1 MSQISSKNTVFKVG
15 TVLARGNSSM
25 IYYIQ
30 SSNGQTQK
38 LDLYNK
44 DSFVLDKMSNEYV
57 SEIEV
62 PGFSKEDLDITVKR
76 EDIGDS
82 VTIKASN
89 AKRKAEA
96 SLWIPSAADASL
108 LKASAEN
115 GLLTLSVPVK
125 GAYQPKKV
133 KVT

>member
-1 MSQISSKNTVFKVG
+1 
-15 TVLARGNSSM
+15 M

-30 SSNGQTQK
+30 TSNGQTQK

-44 DSFVLDKMSNEYV
+44 DSFSLDKMSGEYV

-62 PGFSKEDLDITVKR
+62 PGFCKEDLDITVKR
-76 EDIGDS
+76 LELGDF

-89 AKRKAEA
+89 TKRKAEA
-96 SLWIPSAADASL
+96 SLWVPSAADASL
-108 LKASAEN
+108 LRASAEN

-125 GAYQPKKV
+125 GSYQPKKV

>member
-1 MSQISSKNTVFKVG
+1 
-15 TVLARGNSSM
+15 M

-30 SSNGQTQK
+30 TSNGQTQK
-38 LDLYNK
+38 LDLYSK
-44 DSFVLDKMSNEYV
+44 DSFSLDKMSGEYV

-62 PGFSKEDLDITVKR
+62 PGFCKEDLDITVKR
-76 EDIGDS
+76 LELGDS

-96 SLWIPSAADASL
+96 SLWVPSAADASL
-108 LKASAEN
+108 LRASAEN

-125 GAYQPKKV
+125 VAYQPKKV

>member
-1 MSQISSKNTVFKVG
+1 
-15 TVLARGNSSM
+15 M

-76 EDIGDS
+76 DEIGDL
-82 VTIKASN
+82 VTVKASN

-133 KVT
+133 KVI

>member
-1 MSQISSKNTVFKVG
+1 
-15 TVLARGNSSM
+15 M

-76 EDIGDS
+76 DEIGDL
-82 VTIKASN
+82 VTVKASS

>member
-1 MSQISSKNTVFKVG
+1 
-15 TVLARGNSSM
+15 M

-30 SSNGQTQK
+30 TSNGQTQK

-44 DSFVLDKMSNEYV
+44 DTFLLDKMSGEYV

-62 PGFSKEDLDITVKR
+62 PGFCKEDLDITVKR
-76 EDIGDS
+76 LELGDS

-89 AKRKAEA
+89 TKRKAEA
-96 SLWIPSAADASL
+96 SLWVPSAADASL
-108 LKASAEN
+108 LRASAEN

>member
-1 MSQISSKNTVFKVG
+1 
-15 TVLARGNSSM
+15 M

-30 SSNGQTQK
+30 TSDGKTQK

-44 DSFVLDKMSNEYV
+44 DTFLLDKMSGEYV

-62 PGFSKEDLDITVKR
+62 PGFCKEDLDITVKR
-76 EDIGDS
+76 LELGDS

-89 AKRKAEA
+89 TKRKAEA
-96 SLWIPSAADASL
+96 SLWVPSAADASL
-108 LKASAEN
+108 LRASAEN

-125 GAYQPKKV
+125 GSYQPKKV

>member
-1 MSQISSKNTVFKVG
+1 
-15 TVLARGNSSM
+15 M
-25 IYYIQ
+25 ICYIQ
-30 SSNGQTQK
+30 TSNGQTQK

-44 DSFVLDKMSNEYV
+44 DSFSLDKMSGEYV

-62 PGFSKEDLDITVKR
+62 PGFCKEDLDITVKR
-76 EDIGDS
+76 LELGDF

-89 AKRKAEA
+89 TKRKAEA
-96 SLWIPSAADASL
+96 SLWVPSAADVSL
-108 LKASAEN
+108 LRASAEN

>member
-1 MSQISSKNTVFKVG
+1 
-15 TVLARGNSSM
+15 M

-76 EDIGDS
+76 DEIGDL
-82 VTIKASN
+82 VTVKASN
-89 AKRKAEA
+89 TKRKAEV

-115 GLLTLSVPVK
+115 GLLTLSVPIK

>member
-1 MSQISSKNTVFKVG
+1 
-15 TVLARGNSSM
+15 M

-30 SSNGQTQK
+30 TSNGQTQK
-38 LDLYNK
+38 LDFYNK
-44 DSFVLDKMSNEYV
+44 DSFSLDKMSGEYV

-62 PGFSKEDLDITVKR
+62 PGFCKEDLDITVKR
-76 EDIGDS
+76 LELGDS

-89 AKRKAEA
+89 TKRKAEA
-96 SLWIPSAADASL
+96 SLWVPSAADASL
-108 LKASAEN
+108 LRASAEN

-125 GAYQPKKV
+125 GSYQPKKV

>member
-1 MSQISSKNTVFKVG
+1 
-15 TVLARGNSSM
+15 M

-76 EDIGDS
+76 DEIGDL
-82 VTIKASN
+82 VTVKASN

>member
-1 MSQISSKNTVFKVG
+1 
-15 TVLARGNSSM
+15 M

-38 LDLYNK
+38 LDLFNK

-76 EDIGDS
+76 DEIGDL
-82 VTIKASN
+82 VTVKASN

>member
-1 MSQISSKNTVFKVG
+1 
-15 TVLARGNSSM
+15 M

-76 EDIGDS
+76 DEIGDL
-82 VTIKASN
+82 VTVKASN

-96 SLWIPSAADASL
+96 SLWIPSAADVSL

>member
-1 MSQISSKNTVFKVG
+1 
-15 TVLARGNSSM
+15 M

-30 SSNGQTQK
+30 TSDGKTQK

-44 DSFVLDKMSNEYV
+44 DTFLLDKMSGEYV

-62 PGFSKEDLDITVKR
+62 PGFCKEDLDITVKR
-76 EDIGDS
+76 LELGDS

-89 AKRKAEA
+89 TKRKAEA
-96 SLWIPSAADASL
+96 SLWVPSAADASL
-108 LKASAEN
+108 LRASAEN

>member
-1 MSQISSKNTVFKVG
+1 MLEEN
-15 TVLARGNSSM
+15 SM

-76 EDIGDS
+76 DEIGDL
-82 VTIKASN
+82 VTVKASN

>member
-1 MSQISSKNTVFKVG
+1 
-15 TVLARGNSSM
+15 M

-44 DSFVLDKMSNEYV
+44 DSFVLDKMSNEYI

-76 EDIGDS
+76 DEIGDL
-82 VTIKASN
+82 VTVKASN

>member
-1 MSQISSKNTVFKVG
+1 
-15 TVLARGNSSM
+15 M

-30 SSNGQTQK
+30 TSDGKTQK

-44 DSFVLDKMSNEYV
+44 DSFSLDKMSGEYV

-62 PGFSKEDLDITVKR
+62 PGFCKEDLDITVKR
-76 EDIGDS
+76 LELGDS

-89 AKRKAEA
+89 TKRKAEA
-96 SLWIPSAADASL
+96 SLWVPSAADASL
-108 LKASAEN
+108 LRASAEN

-125 GAYQPKKV
+125 GSYQPKKV

>member
-1 MSQISSKNTVFKVG
+1 
-15 TVLARGNSSM
+15 M

-30 SSNGQTQK
+30 TNDGKTQK

-44 DSFVLDKMSNEYV
+44 DSFILDKMSGEYV

-62 PGFSKEDLDITVKR
+62 PGFAKEDLDITVKR
-76 EDIGDS
+76 ENEIGDL
-82 VTIKASN
+82 VAIKASN
-89 AKRKAEA
+89 GKRKAEA
-96 SLWIPSAADASL
+96 SLWIPTAADASL

-125 GAYQPKKV
+125 GAYLPKKV